1 MLIKSA
7 DDQTRRIQLLEALQS
22 SPRLD
27 RWQKDKLRDYLQRK
41 KTGLQGERDAAHY
54 IDTHLR
60 EGDNH
65 AVLHDLRFEIGGSV
79 AQIDH
84 LIIGRGFH
92 FYLLETKNFGGNLH
106 INESGEFTV
115 EYGREKYGI
124 ESPLEQSRRHEA
136 MFVRLLEELGI
147 SGRFAQQPRVFHA
160 VLLHPRAIIKR
171 PAAATF
177 DTSMIM
183 KADQFDTW
191 RKQLI
196 DSMGVPAVLRLVANL
211 VSVET
216 ITDWGKAIAA
226 RHLPDDAL
234 KLPDWLKPQPEKMS
248 SPPAKSVP
256 PISRPTAPSQHLNVA
271 PEVTPMTENA
281 VPAPEARKQRI
292 CAACGE
298 KISFHEGKFCWNNEK
313 RFGGLQYC
321 REHQK
326 DF

>member
-7 DDQTRRIQLLEALQS
+7 DDQTRRIQLLEALQL

-27 RWQKDKLRDYLQRK
+27 RWQKEKLREHLQRK

-60 EGDNH
+60 DGDNH
-65 AVLHDLRFEIGGSV
+65 AVLHDLRFEIDGSV

-92 FYLLETKNFGGNLH
+92 FFLVETKNFGGNLH
-106 INESGEFTV
+106 INEAGEFTV
-115 EYGREKYGI
+115 EYGREKFGI

-136 MFVRLLEELGI
+136 MFLRLLSELGI
-147 SGRFAQQPRVFHA
+147 SGRFAQQPKIFHA

-171 PAAATF
+171 PAASLF

-191 RKQLI
+191 RKQTI
-196 DSMGVPAVLRLVANL
+196 DAIGVSAMLLLVSNL
-211 VSVET
+211 VSTET
-216 ITDWGKAIAA
+216 IVGWGKAIAG
-226 RHLPDDAL
+226 RHSPDNPL
-234 KLPDWLKPQPEKMS
+234 ELPDWLKPQPPQPEKAMRPVS
-248 SPPAKSVP
+248 KPMPAVAEPAPPSYVAKSPVENK
-256 PISRPTAPSQHLNVA
+256 APA
-271 PEVTPMTENA
+271 TE
-281 VPAPEARKQRI
+281 PRKLI
-292 CAACGE
+292 CATCSE
-298 KISFHEGKFCWNNEK
+298 KISFAEGKFCWNNEK

-326 DF
+326 SF